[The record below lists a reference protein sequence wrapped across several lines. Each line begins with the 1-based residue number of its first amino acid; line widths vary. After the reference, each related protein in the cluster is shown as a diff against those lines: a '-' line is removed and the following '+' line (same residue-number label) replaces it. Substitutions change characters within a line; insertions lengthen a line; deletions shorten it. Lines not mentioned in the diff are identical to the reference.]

1 MPPIISPLKDFKH
14 NKENNTMENKDKFV
28 NDVNELFNIMGLY
41 LKECPYNT
49 FTQRMICIDYTK
61 KFGIED
67 IKGFIKWCIDNNNTD
82 SIEFTL
88 YHDFGGIKDE
98 GMLPRTS
105 GYAKYNV

>member
-1 MPPIISPLKDFKH
+1 
-14 NKENNTMENKDKFV
+14 MENKDKFV
-28 NDVNELFNIMGLY
+28 NDVNELFDIMGLY
-41 LKECPYNT
+41 LKECPYDT

-67 IKGFIKWCIDNNNTD
+67 IKGFIKWCIDNNDTD
-82 SIEFTL
+82 DIEFTL